1 MRINSYRVGSEVVGG
16 LYEKTAELLAP
27 GVF

>member
-1 MRINSYRVGSEVVGG
+1 MRINSSRVGSEVVGG
-16 LYEKTAELLAP
+16 LYGETAELLAQ